1 MKILALGFQFP
12 DDLLK
17 YSTKVVTCLRNE
29 LGSVNKVS
37 LFVTSDTT
45 YESCCV
51 DEVGASRIDADCI
64 IHYGRTCLSLTSVL
78 PTLCVFEKASIS
90 ICGCIEKLSSYFR
103 TNGKPIL
110 DLYGLEYAHVIS
122 QIKGALVEAMPNIE
136 KELYFAEIM
145 CSIIN
150 PLENHRKSYEIM
162 GCLGSC
168 STNSLGAATGTRY
181 SLGGLIWD
189 LPKGQK
195 MEDFLLLWIG
205 PDNSAF
211 ANVVLTFN
219 GCEIVRHDAT
229 EDHLVTDVSQQKRI
243 FKRRYYLV
251 KRARDANKVGIL
263 VGTLGVAATFT

>member
-1 MKILALGFQFP
+1 
-12 DDLLK
+12 
-17 YSTKVVTCLRNE
+17 
-29 LGSVNKVS
+29 
-37 LFVTSDTT
+37 
-45 YESCCV
+45 
-51 DEVGASRIDADCI
+51 
-64 IHYGRTCLSLTSVL
+64 
-78 PTLCVFEKASIS
+78 
-90 ICGCIEKLSSYFR
+90 
-103 TNGKPIL
+103 
-110 DLYGLEYAHVIS
+110 
-122 QIKGALVEAMPNIE
+122 MPNTE

-243 FKRRYYLV
+243 LKRRYYLE
-251 KRARDANKVGIL
+251 KRVRDANMVGIL
-263 VGTLGVAATFT
+263 VGTLGVAGYLHVIHQMKKLIMVAGKKAYTLVMGRPNPAKRSVLGREGMGLFLQLRCFAFGSFNVGLAWRDQFPICPFIYSHPILFAPGFCLLLCIFIINLSVV